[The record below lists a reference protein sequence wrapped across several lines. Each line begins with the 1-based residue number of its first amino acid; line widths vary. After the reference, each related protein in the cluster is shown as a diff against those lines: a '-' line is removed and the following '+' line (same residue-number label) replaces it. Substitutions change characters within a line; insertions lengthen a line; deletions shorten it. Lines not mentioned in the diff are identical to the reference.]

1 MDSNY
6 YKDLVVSLLEAV
18 NYTYNI
24 NDLVTEL
31 CLNKEEYGFEKVSRF
46 ADKDIVMPARK
57 TKDSAGY
64 DLAVAEDTILEPY
77 IDCYETLSTYD
88 PYTIMTIGVASTVAT
103 GELLTL
109 DQVTEFTKTSHA
121 RPTLVSTGVKCKIPT
136 GYYLQLSMRSSTPLK
151 NWIIMANAPGIID
164 ADYYGNPDNDGEI
177 YLQLINLS
185 PFRIQLKAGDVIGQG
200 IILPYCNLGDS
211 VTTERIGGFGSTSK

>member
-6 YKDLVVSLLEAV
+6 YKDLIDSLFEAV

-24 NDLVTEL
+24 DDLITEL
-31 CLNKEEYGFEKVSRF
+31 CKDKEEYGFEKVSRF

-109 DQVTEFTKTSHA
+109 EQIAEFTKISHA
-121 RPTLVSTGVKCKIPT
+121 RPTLVSTGVKCKIPN

-151 NWIIMANAPGIID
+151 NWIIMANGV
-164 ADYYGNPDNDGEI
+164 GE
-177 YLQLINLS
+177 NL
-185 PFRIQLKAGDVIGQG
+185 L
-200 IILPYCNLGDS
+200 N
-211 VTTERIGGFGSTSK
+211 

>member
-6 YKDLVVSLLEAV
+6 YKNLVDSLLEAV
-18 NYTYNI
+18 NYT
-24 NDLVTEL
+24 
-31 CLNKEEYGFEKVSRF
+31 CLNKGKYGFEKVSRF

-88 PYTIMTIGVASTVAT
+88 PYTIMTIGGASTVAT

-121 RPTLVSTGVKCKIPT
+121 RPTLVSTGVKCKIPS
-136 GYYLQLSMRSSTPLK
+136 GYYLQLSMRSSAPLRSF
-151 NWIIMANAPGIID
+151 PRSSSR
-164 ADYYGNPDNDGEI
+164 YPR
-177 YLQLINLS
+177 
-185 PFRIQLKAGDVIGQG
+185 P
-200 IILPYCNLGDS
+200 
-211 VTTERIGGFGSTSK
+211 

>member
-6 YKDLVVSLLEAV
+6 YKDLVDSLSEAV
-18 NYTYNI
+18 NYTYNP
-24 NDLVTEL
+24 EF
-31 CLNKEEYGFEKVSRF
+31 CLNKEGYGFKKVSRF

-77 IDCYETLSTYD
+77 IDCYETLQTYD
-88 PYTIMTIGVASTVAT
+88 PYTVMTIGGASAIAT

-109 DQVTEFTKTSHA
+109 EQITEFTKISHV
-121 RPTLVSTGVKCKIPT
+121 RPTLVSTGVKCKIPS

-151 NWIIMANAPGIID
+151 NWIIMANGV
-164 ADYYGNPDNDGEI
+164 GE
-177 YLQLINLS
+177 NL
-185 PFRIQLKAGDVIGQG
+185 L
-200 IILPYCNLGDS
+200 N
-211 VTTERIGGFGSTSK
+211 

>member
-6 YKDLVVSLLEAV
+6 YKDLVNSLFEAV
-18 NYTYNI
+18 NYPYNI
-24 NDLVTEL
+24 DDLITEF
-31 CLNKEEYGFEKVSRF
+31 CQNKEEYGFEKVSRF

-77 IDCYETLSTYD
+77 IDCYETLQTYD
-88 PYTIMTIGVASTVAT
+88 PYTVMTIGDSSAIAT

-109 DQVTEFTKTSHA
+109 DKITEFTKISNA
-121 RPTLVSTGVKCKIPT
+121 RPTLVSTGVKCKIPR

-151 NWIIMANAPGIID
+151 NWIIMAKGV
-164 ADYYGNPDNDGEI
+164 GE
-177 YLQLINLS
+177 NL
-185 PFRIQLKAGDVIGQG
+185 L
-200 IILPYCNLGDS
+200 N
-211 VTTERIGGFGSTSK
+211 